1 MTILSTMTSLALATV
16 IAVTPNVTT
25 EPTEPPDTDTPTA
38 TESPSPTETPT
49 IPAEEYFISIN
60 TWVDDNFD
68 GKQNSSEVDK
78 PRIEANATFTDG
90 TTKTYRT
97 ENGVIPQTSTEN
109 RELKSISFSAP
120 TGYTINTKPKITN
133 PSAYEKDNH
142 YSFDVQILPVVEGN
156 ISSTHKADGEEYTVT
171 YTIENSGY
179 KPLVVNDSLG
189 ACSKSE
195 TLAPHTTVTCE
206 KKAKYYV
213 ESKALVVPNT
223 ITLSYKDRVVEKKTI
238 NTRIT
243 EKSPA
248 KNNNKPPVEKEPQKA
263 DPKEPTS
270 APMTVLPEEKD
281 TEPAQNEAGK
291 NVVLAIIA
299 FLVLVT
305 AVTGII
311 VLVRKNKK
319 EQEKKEQEK
328 TEAAK
333 KAQEN
338 NSSPNLNGTSNPN
351 TNGVNP
357 QYNAGQ
363 SGVSRIQVKN
373 AQNSFPY
380 DGISPLRKNGEN
392 DR

>member
-38 TESPSPTETPT
+38 TESPTPTETPT

-78 PRIEANATFTDG
+78 PRIDANAMFTDG

-120 TGYTINTKPKITN
+120 TGYTINTKPKINN

-142 YSFDVQILPVVEGN
+142 YSFDVQVLPVVEAN

-189 ACSKSE
+189 VCSKSE

-213 ESKALVVPNT
+213 DSKALVVPNT

-248 KNNNKPPVEKEPQKA
+248 KINNSPVEKKPQKA

-281 TEPAQNEAGK
+281 AEPAQNEAGK

-328 TEAAK
+328 AEAAK

-338 NSSPNLNGTSNPN
+338 NGSPNLNGTSNPN
-351 TNGVNP
+351 PNGVNP
-357 QYNAGQ
+357 QYNTGQ
-363 SGVSRIQVKN
+363 AGVSHIQVKN

-380 DGISPLRKNGEN
+380 DGISHLRKNGEN